1 MITSLLAGLT
11 LIMQAPPVIA
21 ESAGAVHVVHGRL
34 GSQPAAFRVATA
46 PLLTIGSLSVD
57 PAEEL
62 TARNPFPVARPLQNG
77 GWAVLDWFA
86 LKLYDAGGRH
96 LRTIGR
102 PGRGPGEFGQ
112 LRELCVAPGDT
123 LIALGYSD
131 RRLAVFDAEGN
142 HVRTARAE
150 GPVWAD
156 PCFPDGSV
164 LIRAGTRPNPRS
176 TLPQARAAVLDLL
189 FEGHRLDWRTGQTSS
204 LGWLPATSRDLQIPD
219 GGNAVVGN
227 GRIHVGNGSLPEF
240 RVYSLSGRLERVV
253 RWQAPAVPA
262 TAALPRPDG
271 ARPRLPPSPRE
282 TLPYYWSLKVD
293 GLGRIWVEDYNREGW
308 SVFDASGAFLGKLAI
323 PALSM
328 GRTEVVWIGTDR
340 VMLASRDAD
349 GSPLLT
355 LHALVPR

>member
-1 MITSLLAGLT
+1 MIAVLLTGVILMA
-11 LIMQAPPVIA
+11 QAPPSSSD
-21 ESAGAVHVVHGRL
+21 SAGVVRVVHARL
-34 GSQPAAFRVATA
+34 GSQAAPFQIARS
-46 PLLTIGSLSVD
+46 PLVIIGGLGDD
-57 PAEEL
+57 PAHEL
-62 TARNPFPVARPLQNG
+62 TARNPFPVARPLQG
-77 GWAVLDWFA
+77 GRWAVLDWFG
-86 LKLYDAGGRH
+86 LKLFDERGSYV
-96 LRTIGR
+96 RTIGR

-150 GPVWAD
+150 GPVWTD

-176 TLPQARAAVLDLL
+176 TLPPARAVVLDLI
-189 FEGHRLDWRTGQTSS
+189 FEGHRLDWRMGQTSS

-227 GRIHVGNGSLPEF
+227 GRIHVGNGSLAEF

-262 TAALPRPDG
+262 TAATDRRGGMRSRP
-271 ARPRLPPSPRE
+271 PPSPRE
-282 TLPYYWSLKVD
+282 TLPYYWSLRVD
-293 GLGRIWVEDYNREGW
+293 GIGRIWVEDYDREGW
-308 SVFDASGAFLGKLAI
+308 SVFDASGAFLGKLTI
-323 PALSM
+323 PALST
-328 GRTEVVWIGTDR
+328 GRTEVVWIGTHR
-340 VMLASRDAD
+340 VMLASRAAD